1 MTHGRKTQQKQADES
16 PLKSQ
21 KSQKSAPY
29 PAPQAEMAP
38 TTRSLAPN
46 INFSHILTG
55 SDLKTDIRSCG
66 AVMPRRCSTTYR
78 MEAAYGTI
86 NEASPAAA
94 QPQPGP
100 AQAVTPHHLPR
111 IVRLNRHPVQA
122 PG

>member
-38 TTRSLAPN
+38 TTRSLAPD
-46 INFSHILTG
+46 INVSHILTG

-66 AVMPRRCSTTYR
+66 AVMPRRCPT
-78 MEAAYGTI
+78 G
-86 NEASPAAA
+86 
-94 QPQPGP
+94 
-100 AQAVTPHHLPR
+100 
-111 IVRLNRHPVQA
+111 HPPPVVA
-122 PG
+122 KREK

>member
-66 AVMPRRCSTTYR
+66 AVMPRRRSSSSVVSSVCFTCRSER
-78 MEAAYGTI
+78 
-86 NEASPAAA
+86 
-94 QPQPGP
+94 
-100 AQAVTPHHLPR
+100 
-111 IVRLNRHPVQA
+111 
-122 PG
+122 